1 MAKKAM
7 IEREKKRQ
15 KLVEKQPLLYWK
27 RVRLLTFPSFRSCEE
42 TEWVP
47 RSLPETSSVPWKE

>member
-15 KLVEKQPLLYWK
+15 KLVEKYATKRAALKAIANGDKQPVEERFK
-27 RVRLLTFPSFRSCEE
+27 ARLKLAKL
-42 TEWVP
+42 P
-47 RSLPETSSVPWKE
+47 RNS